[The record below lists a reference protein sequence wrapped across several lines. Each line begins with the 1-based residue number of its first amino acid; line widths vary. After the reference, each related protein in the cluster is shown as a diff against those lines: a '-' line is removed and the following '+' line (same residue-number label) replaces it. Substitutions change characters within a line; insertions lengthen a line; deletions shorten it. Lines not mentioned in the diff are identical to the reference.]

1 MGKSVDG
8 SLELKKL
15 FQLFTVSVLKV
26 NRLKPFLGE
35 DIAVGVS
42 GGIDSL
48 SLFTF
53 LKEYYEVRGFKG
65 KVYGV
70 NVSVGR
76 GKVKPLDF
84 PGIINIPSPP
94 YTDDKLT
101 CSLCARLR
109 KMAIFKFCEEKNVK
123 HVAFAHIAD
132 DFAESFLWNAIY
144 HKRLESMA
152 IVRNYFKGKFFV
164 LRPFA
169 FVFKSEI
176 EKWAR
181 LKGLRDLEH
190 KCEIDNFVRD
200 DVRKF
205 LVSLEDKGIFA
216 YRNLLDLIEK
226 GGFWGE

>member
-1 MGKSVDG
+1 MVKNAVRN
-8 SLELKKL
+8 LEKKL

-26 NRLKPFLGE
+26 NQQIPFLGE
-35 DIAVGVS
+35 DIVVGVS

-48 SLFTF
+48 SLYSF
-53 LKEYYEVRGFKG
+53 LKEYYAARKFKG

-70 NVSVGR
+70 NVSVGK

-84 PGIINIPSPP
+84 PGVINIPPAP
-94 YTDDKLT
+94 YSDGDLN

-109 KMAIFKFCEEKNVK
+109 KMAIFKFCEERNIKY
-123 HVAFAHIAD
+123 VAFAHIAD
-132 DFAESFLWNAIY
+132 DFAESLLWNMIY

-152 IVRNYFKGKFFV
+152 IVRNYFNGKFFV

-169 FVFKSEI
+169 FVGKKDI
-176 EKWAR
+176 EKWAK
-181 LKGLRDLEH
+181 LKGINDLEH
-190 KCEIDNFVRD
+190 KCEIENFVRD

-205 LVSLEDKGIFA
+205 LVSLEEKGVLA

-226 GGFWGE
+226 NGFWGE